1 MERDITIA
9 INHQKVAAFAK
20 GVSRALPPKRLC
32 LLSRKEGEE
41 KNEEGL
47 RSIGARRKGFAEN
60 RDERA
65 SGGERVIF
73 PATAAA

>member
-32 LLSRKEGEE
+32 LLSRKEGWKKERRRIE
-41 KNEEGL
+41 KYW
-47 RSIGARRKGFAEN
+47 SAKGFAEN

-65 SGGERVIF
+65 RGGERVIF

>member
-9 INHQKVAAFAK
+9 IIVHQKVAAFAK

-32 LLSRKEGEE
+32 LPSRKEVEE
-41 KNEEGL
+41 
-47 RSIGARRKGFAEN
+47 RRRIEKYWSAKGFAEN

-65 SGGERVIF
+65 CGGERVIF